1 MQKLELQQNQLL
13 QQKLSP
19 QQIQIVKMLELPTL
33 ELEER
38 INQEL
43 IENPALEEGH
53 DFDNDS
59 ITNEADGENDDVND
73 NEESPFDNLNWND
86 YTDDEPD
93 YKTYAQNFP
102 VDDTTK
108 TFQYSSKNTFSED
121 LFSQLGEIDLT
132 EKEEQLTKYI
142 IGNIDDDG
150 YLRRDIEQM
159 VDGLNI
165 YTKCINSLTDTVI
178 IRNDTIKDVKFPDR
192 YFLIVADSP

>member
-59 ITNEADGENDDVND
+59 INSVISLIGIANPIPSILAELLLPL
-73 NEESPFDNLNWND
+73 EEYLAELIPTTSPL
-86 YTDDEPD
+86 
-93 YKTYAQNFP
+93 
-102 VDDTTK
+102 
-108 TFQYSSKNTFSED
+108 
-121 LFSQLGEIDLT
+121 L
-132 EKEEQLTKYI
+132 
-142 IGNIDDDG
+142 
-150 YLRRDIEQM
+150 LRRAPPLLPPLIAAS
-159 VDGLNI
+159 NW
-165 YTKCINSLTDTVI
+165 I
-178 IRNDTIKDVKFPDR
+178 ILFE
-192 YFLIVADSP
+192 